1 MRRLC
6 FALFILLLSGPVPQV
21 WAEPTAS
28 DRAAIRQVVE
38 QQLQAFQRDDGAAAF
53 GFASPNIQSMFGS
66 AERFMD
72 MVRGA
77 YKPVYRPREVAFRD
91 LQVIENE
98 PVQPVVLVGPDGVP
112 VLALY
117 KMEWQDKEQVWR
129 INGCI
134 LVPSEDRGA

>member
-1 MRRLC
+1 MRHLC
-6 FALFILLLSGPVPQV
+6 LAFLVLVLGGPAQQA
-21 WAEPTAS
+21 WADPTAA
-28 DRAAIRQVVE
+28 DRSAIRGVVE
-38 QQLQAFQRDDGAAAF
+38 QQLQAFQRDDGEAAF
-53 GFASPNIQSMFGS
+53 SFASPHIRSMFGT
-66 AERFMD
+66 AEHFMD

-91 LQVIENE
+91 LQVIDDE

-129 INGCI
+129 INGCV
-134 LVPSEDRGA
+134 LVPSQDRGA

>member
-1 MRRLC
+1 MRHLWLA
-6 FALFILLLSGPVPQV
+6 FLILLLGSQAQQA
-21 WAEPTAS
+21 WADPTAA
-28 DRAAIRQVVE
+28 DRTAIRGVVE
-38 QQLQAFQRDDGAAAF
+38 QQLQAFQRDDGEAAF
-53 GFASPNIQSMFGS
+53 GLAAPNIRAMFGT
-66 AERFMD
+66 AEHFMD

-91 LQVIENE
+91 LQVIDDE

-129 INGCI
+129 INGCV
-134 LVPSEDRGA
+134 LVPSQDRGA

>member
-6 FALFILLLSGPVPQV
+6 LAFFILLLSGPA
-21 WAEPTAS
+21 WADPTAA
-28 DRAAIRQVVE
+28 DRTAIRGVVE
-38 QQLQAFQRDDGAAAF
+38 QQLQAFQRDDGEAAF
-53 GFASPNIQSMFGS
+53 SFAAPNIRSMFGT

-77 YKPVYRPREVAFRD
+77 YKPVYRPREVAFRE

-117 KMEWQDKEQVWR
+117 KMEWQEKEQVWR
-129 INGCI
+129 INGCV
-134 LVPSEDRGA
+134 LVPSEDKGA